1 MDRESARRRGPASRR
16 MAFADARLEA
26 DFRAEL
32 AVVAQSRHLLRFGV
46 TGGVW
51 FVLLGLSDL
60 WVGPPDRLRACLLV
74 RYGATVPFCLLVAWF
89 ARVSPSV
96 YLRWGERVVTFGRL
110 GVFALVAAFALAASP
125 LRWPITQYVVMQV
138 ALLVVIQHA
147 NGLSRLGWCAAAT
160 AIGSAFVMAAL
171 LLGGASKDELAYAAF
186 FLALANGAGATISRT
201 LEGHRRREFVQQ
213 RTIAEERAKSE
224 RLLANMLPAPIA
236 ERLKQKPQA
245 IADGFDAVSVLFA
258 DIVGFTPLSA
268 TMQPHALVEL
278 LNLVFSRFDE
288 LARAHGLEK
297 IKTIGDA
304 YMAVAGLP
312 APREDHARAAAEMAL
327 AMRDE
332 IGRVSDG
339 KLALRIGLH
348 AGPVVAGVIGV
359 SKYSYDLWG
368 DTVNTASR
376 MESHGAPAAI
386 HASAEFR
393 ALAGDGFV
401 WEERGAID
409 IKGKGPMRTFW
420 LARRA

>member
-1 MDRESARRRGPASRR
+1 
-16 MAFADARLEA
+16 MAFDDSRLEA
-26 DFRAEL
+26 DFRAGF
-32 AVVAQSRHLLRFGV
+32 AVVAQRRHLSKWGLAALMN
-46 TGGVW
+46 
-51 FVLLGLSDL
+51 VLLGLSDVL
-60 WVGPPDRLRACLLV
+60 VVPPDRLRSCLLV
-74 RYGATVPFCLLVAWF
+74 RYGAMVPFSLLVGLF
-89 ARVSPSV
+89 ARVPPSV
-96 YLRWGERVVTFGRL
+96 YARWGERVVSFGRM
-110 GVFALVAAFALAASP
+110 GVFALCAAFALAASP
-125 LRWPITQYVVMQV
+125 LRWPTTQYLVMQ
-138 ALLVVIQHA
+138 ATLLVVIQHS
-147 NGLSRLGWCAAAT
+147 NGLARIGWSVAAT
-160 AIGSAFVMAAL
+160 AIGTGLVLVAL
-171 LLGGASKDELAYAAF
+171 LLGGASTPELAYAAF
-186 FLALANGAGATISRT
+186 FVLVANGAGWSISRT
-201 LEGHRRREFVQQ
+201 LEGHRRREFTQQ

-224 RLLANMLPAPIA
+224 RLLANMLPEPIA
-236 ERLKQKPQA
+236 ERLKRKPQA

-278 LNLVFSRFDE
+278 LNRVFSCFDE

-312 APREDHARAAAEMAL
+312 SPREDHASAAAEMAL

-339 KLALRIGLH
+339 RLVLRIGVH

-376 MESHGAPAAI
+376 MESHGAPGAI

-393 ALAGDGFV
+393 ASAGDGFV
-401 WEERGAID
+401 WEERGTVN

>member
-1 MDRESARRRGPASRR
+1 
-16 MAFADARLEA
+16 MAFDDSRLEA

-32 AVVAQSRHLLRFGV
+32 AVVAQRLHLPRWGTTALMNVMLGV
-46 TGGVW
+46 
-51 FVLLGLSDL
+51 SDL
-60 WVGPPDRLRACLLV
+60 LVVPPDRLRGCLLV
-74 RYGATVPFCLLVAWF
+74 RFGAMVPFTLLVGWF
-89 ARVSPSV
+89 ARVSPPV
-96 YLRWGERVVTFGRL
+96 YARWGERVVSLGRA
-110 GVFALVAAFALAASP
+110 GVFALVGAFVLAASP
-125 LRWPITQYVVMQV
+125 LEWPTTQYVVMQA
-138 ALLVVIQHA
+138 ALLVVIQHS
-147 NGLSRLGWCAAAT
+147 NGMARIGWNVAAT
-160 AIGSAFVMAAL
+160 VTGSGLVLVAL
-171 LLGGASKDELAYAAF
+171 LLGGAAHPQLAYAAF
-186 FLALANGAGATISRT
+186 FLAIANGAGAMISRT

-213 RTIAEERAKSE
+213 RTIAEERAKSD
-224 RLLANMLPAPIA
+224 RLLANMLPQSIA
-236 ERLKQKPQA
+236 ERLKRKPEA

-278 LNLVFSRFDE
+278 LNRIFSRFDE

-332 IGRVSDG
+332 IARVSDG
-339 KLALRIGLH
+339 ALVLRIGLH

-376 MESHGAPAAI
+376 MESHGAPGAI
-386 HASAEFR
+386 HVSAEFR
-393 ALAGDGFV
+393 AFAAEGFV

-420 LARRA
+420 LAGRA

>member
-1 MDRESARRRGPASRR
+1 MVYGCSGERMDERSRRGSASGW
-16 MAFADARLEA
+16 MAFDDARLEA
-26 DFRAEL
+26 DVRAEF
-32 AVVAQSRHLLRFGV
+32 AAVAQSRHFLRFGV
-46 TGGVW
+46 TGGAW
-51 FVLLGLSDL
+51 FVLLGLCDL
-60 WVGPPDRLRACLLV
+60 LLIPPDRLRACLFI
-74 RYGATVPFCLLVAWF
+74 RYAATLPFCLLVACF

-96 YLRWGERVVTFGRL
+96 YRRWGERVVTLGRTTVFG
-110 GVFALVAAFALAASP
+110 LVAAFALAASP
-125 LRWPITQYVVMQV
+125 LSWPITQYVVMQV

-147 NGLSRLGWCAAAT
+147 NGLSRIGWCVAAT
-160 AIGSAFVMAAL
+160 VTGSAFLMVAL
-171 LLGGASKDELAYAAF
+171 LLGGASRDELVYSAF

-201 LEGHRRREFVQQ
+201 LEGHRRRELVQQ

-236 ERLKQKPQA
+236 ERLKTGPQA

-268 TMQPHALVEL
+268 AMQPLELVEL
-278 LNLVFSRFDE
+278 LNRVFSRFDE

-312 APREDHARAAAEMAL
+312 APRQDHARAAAEMAL
-327 AMRDE
+327 AMREE

-339 KLALRIGLH
+339 KLTLRIGLH
-348 AGPVVAGVIGV
+348 AGSVVAGVIGV

-376 MESHGAPAAI
+376 M
-386 HASAEFR
+386 
-393 ALAGDGFV
+393 
-401 WEERGAID
+401 
-409 IKGKGPMRTFW
+409 
-420 LARRA
+420 

>member
-1 MDRESARRRGPASRR
+1 
-16 MAFADARLEA
+16 MAFDARLEA
-26 DFRAEL
+26 DFRAEF
-32 AVVAQSRHLLRFGV
+32 AVVAQRRHLAKWVL
-46 TGGVW
+46 TALMN
-51 FVLLGLSDL
+51 VLLGVSDL
-60 WVGPPDRLRACLLV
+60 LVVPPDRLRGCLLV
-74 RYGATVPFCLLVAWF
+74 RFGAMVPFSLLLATF
-89 ARVSPSV
+89 GRVSPSV
-96 YLRWGERVVTFGRL
+96 YGRWGERVVSFGRA
-110 GVFALVAAFALAASP
+110 GVLALCAAFALVAAP
-125 LRWPITQYVVMQV
+125 LQWPTTQYLVMQG
-138 ALLVVIQHA
+138 ALLVVIQHS
-147 NGLSRLGWCAAAT
+147 NGLARMGWSVAAA
-160 AIGSAFVMAAL
+160 AIGSALLLAAL
-171 LLGGASKDELAYAAF
+171 LLGGASARELAYAAF
-186 FLALANGAGATISRT
+186 FVVLANGAGVSIART

-224 RLLANMLPAPIA
+224 RLLANMLPGAIA
-236 ERLKQKPQA
+236 ERLKQRPQA

-278 LNLVFSRFDE
+278 LNRVFSRFDE

-312 APREDHARAAAEMAL
+312 APREDHARAAAELAL

-332 IGRVSDG
+332 IGRFSDG
-339 KLALRIGLH
+339 KLRLRIGLH
-348 AGPVVAGVIGV
+348 AGSVVAGVIGV

-376 MESHGAPAAI
+376 MESHGAPGAI

-393 ALAGDGFV
+393 ASAGDGFV
-401 WEERGAID
+401 WEERGAVD
-409 IKGKGPMRTFW
+409 IKGKGPMQTFW

>member
-1 MDRESARRRGPASRR
+1 
-16 MAFADARLEA
+16 MAFDDSRLEA
-26 DFRAEL
+26 DFRAGF
-32 AVVAQSRHLLRFGV
+32 AVVAQRRHLPKWGL
-46 TGGVW
+46 TALTN
-51 FVLLGLSDL
+51 VLLGLSDL
-60 WVGPPDRLRACLLV
+60 VVVPPDRLRACLLI
-74 RYGATVPFCLLVAWF
+74 RFGAMVPFCLLVGLF

-96 YLRWGERVVTFGRL
+96 YGRWGERVVSFGRA
-110 GVFALVAAFALAASP
+110 GVFALCAVFALAVSP
-125 LRWPITQYVVMQV
+125 LRWPTTQYVVMQT
-138 ALLVVIQHA
+138 ALLVVIQHS
-147 NGLSRLGWCAAAT
+147 NGLARIGWAFVAA
-160 AIGSAFVMAAL
+160 AIGSGLVLVAL
-171 LLGGASKDELAYAAF
+171 LLGGASTPELAYAAF
-186 FLALANGAGATISRT
+186 FVVFANGAGVSISRT

-224 RLLANMLPAPIA
+224 RLLANMLPESIA
-236 ERLKQKPQA
+236 ERLKRKPQA

-278 LNLVFSRFDE
+278 LNRVFSRFDE
-288 LARAHGLEK
+288 LARVHGLEK

-304 YMAVAGLP
+304 YMAVAGVP
-312 APREDHARAAAEMAL
+312 APRDDHARAAAEMAL

-339 KLALRIGLH
+339 KLLLRIGLH
-348 AGPVVAGVIGV
+348 AGSVVAGVIGV

-376 MESHGAPAAI
+376 MESHGAPGAI
-386 HASAEFR
+386 HVSAEFR

-409 IKGKGPMRTFW
+409 IKGKGPLRTFW
-420 LARRA
+420 LARRIEGVDDRS

>member
-1 MDRESARRRGPASRR
+1 MVFDDS
-16 MAFADARLEA
+16 RLET
-26 DFRAEL
+26 DFRAEF
-32 AVVAQSRHLLRFGV
+32 AVVAQRRHLPRWGV
-46 TGGVW
+46 TGAVW
-51 FVLLGLSDL
+51 FVLLGVSDHL
-60 WVGPPDRLRACLLV
+60 IVPPDRWRACLLV
-74 RYGATVPFCLLVAWF
+74 RYGATVPFCLLVALF
-89 ARVSPSV
+89 GRVSPSV
-96 YLRWGERVVTFGRL
+96 YARWGERVVTFGRA

-125 LRWPITQYVVMQV
+125 LGWPITQYVVMQA

-147 NGLSRLGWCAAAT
+147 NGLSRFGWTVVGT
-160 AIGSAFVMAAL
+160 AIGSGLVLGGL
-171 LLGGASKDELAYAAF
+171 LLGGASPDELAYAAF
-186 FLALANGAGATISRT
+186 FVALANGAGATISRT

-224 RLLANMLPAPIA
+224 RLLANMLPQQIA
-236 ERLKQKPQA
+236 ERLKQRPQA
-245 IADGFDAVSVLFA
+245 IADGFEAVSVLFA

-268 TMQPHALVEL
+268 TMQPQALVEL
-278 LNLVFSRFDE
+278 LNRVFSRFDE
-288 LARAHGLEK
+288 LARVHGLEK

-348 AGPVVAGVIGV
+348 AGSVVAGVIGV

-376 MESHGAPAAI
+376 MESHGAPGAI
-386 HASAEFR
+386 HVSAEFR
-393 ALAGDGFV
+393 AFAGDGFV
-401 WEERGAID
+401 WEERGAVD
-409 IKGKGPMRTFW
+409 IKGKGPMHTFW
-420 LARRA
+420 LARRAERSDDRS